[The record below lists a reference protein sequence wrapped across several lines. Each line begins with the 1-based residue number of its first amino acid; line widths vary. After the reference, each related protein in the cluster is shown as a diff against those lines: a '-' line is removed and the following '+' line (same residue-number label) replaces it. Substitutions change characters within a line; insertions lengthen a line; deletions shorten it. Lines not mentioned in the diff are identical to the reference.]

1 MKPEHLDFFCC
12 PACRS
17 RLFSQSMDQLTSA
30 HLENGQLSC
39 TGCHV
44 TYPVSKGIPR
54 FVARSNYADSFGI
67 EWHLRARTQLDK
79 NWQTLYYERFYATTE
94 FPQQMTGQLI
104 LEVGCGSGAFT
115 GIALATGATLLSFD
129 LSNAVEVCRDNRCGA
144 YCNGSLILSQA
155 NIYDLPFPLGL
166 FDKIY
171 CLGVLQHTPDPKKA
185 LLNLANYLKPGGEL
199 VVDCYQK
206 QTFPHIG
213 WHHAVKHTLR
223 IVTKRLPPRLLFG
236 LCNSFISMSYDVKSA
251 LNKTPLIGQY
261 LHRLIPIGELQRY
274 DWTPE
279 QMKEIK
285 SLNVFDM
292 LSPRHDHP
300 QTVKT
305 IETWLREAG
314 LDILKCTTGYNG
326 VNAKA
331 QCKQDL

>member
-1 MKPEHLDFFCC
+1 MKIADLDYYCCPGCRSKLSVRSLDQRKSEHLE
-12 PACRS
+12 
-17 RLFSQSMDQLTSA
+17 TG
-30 HLENGQLSC
+30 HLSC
-39 TGCHV
+39 TGCNAD
-44 TYPVSKGIPR
+44 YPVIKGIPR
-54 FVARSNYADSFGI
+54 FFAQSNYADSFGI

-79 NWQTLYYERFYATTE
+79 DWQNIYVERFYSTTE
-94 FPQQMTGQLI
+94 FPEHMEGEVI
-104 LEVGCGSGAFT
+104 LEVGCGAGAFT
-115 GIALATGATLLSFD
+115 GIVLATGAKLFSFD
-129 LSNAVEVCRDNRCGA
+129 LSNAVEVCKNNHLDA
-144 YCNGSLILSQA
+144 YQHGNLSLCQA
-155 NIYDLPFPLGL
+155 SIYDIPFSLKS
-166 FDKIY
+166 FDKIF

-185 LLNLANYLKPGGEL
+185 LFNLAKYLKKGGEL

-213 WHHAVKHTLR
+213 WHHTVKHTLR

-236 LCNSFISMSYDVKSA
+236 LCNSFISISYDVKAA

-300 QTVKT
+300 QSVAT
-305 IETWLREAG
+305 IRAWLLEAG
-314 LDILKCTTGYNG
+314 LDVTKSTTGYNG

-331 QCKQDL
+331 QCKRDL